1 MVTIKNFKVH
11 SDAQGKSFVSL
22 ELIGDVEMIQS
33 KQSGRFYATVRK
45 CFIPSTF
52 DEMTARLMV
61 GKSIEGN
68 IVRQDCPPYDFIML
82 ETGEALKLNY
92 QYAYVP

>member
-11 SDAQGKSFVSL
+11 ADAQGKSFVSL
-22 ELIGDVEMIQS
+22 ELIGDIEMIQS

-45 CFIPSTF
+45 CFISSTF
-52 DEMTARLMV
+52 DETTARLMV

-68 IVRQDCPPYDFIML
+68 IVKQECEPYDFIMH
-82 ETGEALKLNY
+82 ETGEAVKLTH